1 MEGSRC
7 PRPNDGGT
15 ELWLPSVPRRPCSV
29 LVAARRMSW
38 IGFWSRGEVVRM
50 DSNAANSSVRAAKND
65 PPSRPR
71 SFTLSSR
78 ARRGNCLLLVRC
90 MGLLSRY
97 GGTNGFDERSLYRVT
112 FRVSTVSCGASSK
125 RLYQLQLSGRKWWN
139 GDIRKFWNLPCPD
152 GICWLET

>member
-1 MEGSRC
+1 
-7 PRPNDGGT
+7 
-15 ELWLPSVPRRPCSV
+15 
-29 LVAARRMSW
+29 
-38 IGFWSRGEVVRM
+38 M
-50 DSNAANSSVRAAKND
+50 DSNAANLSVRALALKYRLNHGNVYCIEGFASAAKND

-125 RLYQLQLSGRKWWN
+125 RLYQLQLSGR
-139 GDIRKFWNLPCPD
+139 
-152 GICWLET
+152 E